1 MSDQCTLAYW
11 GVRGVC
17 ASRMALHVAGIPYTN
32 EYPDPDAWRT
42 PETGTKAVYGKVN
55 PLVNLPLLKLPD
67 GKMIAQSNAILRW
80 VGRKMPSLVGETDE
94 ERVNVDQA
102 WEHLL
107 DFRKAIH
114 DAVYSKDHQTSKK
127 NLLEESIPRCYS
139 SIEKFSAQVGGSGPF
154 LLGGKVTI
162 PDLILLDLV
171 VVLEVV
177 YSNLDSLSGYPR
189 VLSAYEAVKKLDT
202 LKPHYAEEEKRPLH
216 SGVVSFADIKL

>member
-1 MSDQCTLAYW
+1 MSGKYTLVYWALRSQCMPRL
-11 GVRGVC
+11 
-17 ASRMALHVAGIPYTN
+17 ALHVAEIPFIE
-32 EYPDPDAWRT
+32 EYPKFADWRT

-107 DFRKAIH
+107 DLRKAVH
-114 DAVYSKDHQTSKK
+114 GAVYSKDHQTSKK
-127 NLLEESIPRCYS
+127 NFLEESIPRYYS

-162 PDLILLDLV
+162 PDLILTDMV
-171 VVLEVV
+171 DFVKVA

-189 VLSAYEAVKKLDT
+189 VLSAYEAVKKLDN